1 MLRKVFA
8 KNFHNFILKSGDMDI
23 SLKGKYALICG
34 STQGI
39 GLATA
44 KVLASLGANCIL
56 MARNEE
62 ALKAALQ
69 QLANDQGQQ
78 HGYQVADFSE
88 KQQIENA
95 IHQITVNHNIAI
107 LINNSGGP
115 KSGPIAV
122 ALSHDFEAAFQ
133 QHLIGNHILA
143 TAVLPGMKA
152 LGYGRIINIIST
164 SVKTPLPNLG
174 VSNTIRAAVASWAKT
189 LSNEVGK
196 FNITVNNVLPGLTET
211 ARLTSLIEQTAK
223 IQQLEIVDL
232 EKTMINTIPMAR
244 FGKAEE
250 IANIVAFLASPA
262 ASYVT
267 GTSIRV
273 DGGRTPSI

>member
-1 MLRKVFA
+1 
-8 KNFHNFILKSGDMDI
+8 MDI
-23 SLKGKYALICG
+23 SLKGKFALICG

-39 GLATA
+39 GFATA
-44 KVLASLGANCIL
+44 KVLATLGANCIL
-56 MARNEE
+56 MARNEDS
-62 ALKAALQ
+62 LKKAVQ
-69 QLANDQGQQ
+69 QLSTEQGQQ
-78 HGYQVADFSE
+78 HRYHIADFSE
-88 KQQIENA
+88 KGQIETTINQLVA
-95 IHQITVNHNIAI
+95 DTRISILVNNT
-107 LINNSGGP
+107 GGP
-115 KSGPIAV
+115 KSGPITE
-122 ALSHDFEAAFQ
+122 ALISDFELAFQ
-133 QHLIGNHILA
+133 QHLIGNHILSK
-143 TAVLPGMKA
+143 AVIPGMKA

-196 FNITVNNVLPGLTET
+196 FNITVNNVLPGLTEI

-223 IQQLEIVDL
+223 IQQSAPHDL
-232 EKTMINTIPMAR
+232 EKNMMNTIPMAR

-250 IANIVAFLASPA
+250 VANVIAFLASPA